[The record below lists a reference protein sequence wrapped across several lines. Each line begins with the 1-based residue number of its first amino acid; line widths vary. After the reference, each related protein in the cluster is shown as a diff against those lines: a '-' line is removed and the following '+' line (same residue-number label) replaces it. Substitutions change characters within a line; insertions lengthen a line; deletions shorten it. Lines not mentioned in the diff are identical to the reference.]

1 MTAEGRQPQNVQDA
15 VEATLRRLRRE
26 VGGRRPAER
35 IEPQFT
41 MPVSPSAQPPA
52 RDESAEP
59 YRTAEHATEEEPEDP
74 IAESELAEISVS
86 EAEIPPIPPPF
97 GPASYVT
104 AEEGALGGG
113 VAARPRRHWLRYVAA
128 LAVVCFLAVV
138 GWWGY
143 RQLAGRTYS
152 GQVPVITAD
161 QTPEKVPPAE
171 QPPAQPQSQQE
182 TVYSQIAPNN
192 ASNTAPQPEVLLPQ
206 PETPATPPPVPST
219 PASAPASA
227 SAPDAAPAATTAP
240 AASTASAAGTSAAP
254 ATATPQ
260 TAPSPAAQPMQTA
273 TAAPSSTSTAA
284 PASAAPTAAGN
295 YRIQLAAVK
304 TESDA
309 GRLWKQIAAKYP
321 DILNGLSPHLEKAD
335 LGAKGVYYRV
345 QAGSFTDKAAARDI
359 CAKLKTKGQQ
369 CLVKP

>member
-26 VGGRRPAER
+26 VGGRRPVER

-41 MPVSPSAQPPA
+41 MPVAPSAQPPA
-52 RDESAEP
+52 RDASAEP
-59 YRTAEHATEEEPEDP
+59 ADHAIEEAPEDP
-74 IAESELAEISVS
+74 IAEPELAEISVS

-104 AEEGALGGG
+104 AEEGDLGGG
-113 VAARPRRHWLRYVAA
+113 VAAKPRRHWLRYIAA
-128 LAVVCFLAVV
+128 VVVVCFLAVV

-143 RQLAGRTYS
+143 RQLAGRTS
-152 GQVPVITAD
+152 GGQVPVITAD

-171 QPPAQPQSQQE
+171 QAPAQPQSQQE
-182 TVYSQIAPNN
+182 TVYSQIAPSN
-192 ASNTAPQPEVLLPQ
+192 ATNTAPQPEVLLPQ

-219 PASAPASA
+219 SAPAPAAADAPSA
-227 SAPDAAPAATTAP
+227 ATAATAAPAA
-240 AASTASAAGTSAAP
+240 SAAPGSGTSAA
-254 ATATPQ
+254 ATQALQP
-260 TAPSPAAQPMQTA
+260 APSSAAQPTQTA
-273 TAAPSSTSTAA
+273 TAAPSATSTA
-284 PASAAPTAAGN
+284 PASAAPAAAGS

-309 GRLWKQIAAKYP
+309 GRLWKQLAAKYP

-345 QAGSFTDKAAARDI
+345 QAGSFSDKVAARDI